1 MATPTTRTEFKK
13 YCLRELGA
21 PVIEINVDEDQV
33 EDRIDD
39 ALDYFRDFHY
49 DGTTHDY
56 YKHQITAD
64 DKTNGYITL
73 PEGITGVVG
82 VFPIGAGLNT
92 NNLFNLRYQ
101 ITLNEIYDWA
111 HSTFAHYTMSMERIA
126 LMQELFVGKQP
137 IRFNRHTDKLY
148 IDMDWEYRASTGEY
162 IIIECYRSVWDSAAE
177 GDVWSDR
184 WLRKYATQLIK
195 RQWGTNLKKFAGM
208 QLPGGLTF
216 NGEQIYQEAEEE
228 IKRLEEE
235 VINTYS
241 LPTYDM
247 IG

>member
-1 MATPTTRTEFKK
+1 MATPTTRDEFKK

-33 EDRIDD
+33 DDRVSD

-49 DGTTHDY
+49 DGTEHDY
-56 YKHQITAD
+56 YKHEITQD
-64 DKTNGYITL
+64 DIDNQYITL
-73 PEGITGVVG
+73 PESITGVVG
-82 VFPIGAGLNT
+82 IFPVGAGLNT

-111 HSTFAHYTMSMERIA
+111 HSTFAHYAMSMERIQ
-126 LMQELFVGKQP
+126 LLQELFVGKQMV
-137 IRFNRHTDKLY
+137 RFNRHTDRLY
-148 IDMDWEYRASTGEY
+148 IDMDWKAKVVPGEF
-162 IIIECYRSVWDSAAE
+162 IVIDCYRTLDPTTYS
-177 GDVWSDR
+177 DVWSDR

-195 RQWGTNLKKFAGM
+195 RQWGTNLKKFSGM

-216 NGEQIYQEAEEE
+216 NGEQIYQEADEE

-241 LPTYDM
+241 MPSFDM